1 MAHAELQ
8 ARYASGSAYG
18 TSFPDVT
25 KRFRTAGWYFSD
37 DAAFDMLAADVLK
50 PQSRWLPAILSN
62 VNYEGGTNPNN
73 ISLLTG
79 LGWKRQREIV
89 HQYAM
94 NDDRVLPP
102 SGIPL
107 GNIQEGFMFLDPY
120 KKELGA
126 LTFPADGDRENPYPF
141 YDRWGDS
148 FNVATEFVAVNQ
160 ARALAALAGLMA
172 RTPLKTQPWRA
183 ARATI
188 SIDRGTGPG
197 AALTARFHVEDP
209 DPRGARIV
217 WEASGQEPAFGLTF
231 TFTPQQGARWIEA
244 EAQWPDGR
252 RAFARCDF
260 TALPVK

>member
-1 MAHAELQ
+1 
-8 ARYASGSAYG
+8 
-18 TSFPDVT
+18 VT

-37 DAAFDMLAADVLK
+37 DAVFVILTGSLLK
-50 PQSRWLPAILSN
+50 ENPGALRAMLSN
-62 VNYEGGTNPNN
+62 INYEGGTNPSNVTF
-73 ISLLTG
+73 LTG

-94 NDDRVLPP
+94 NDARVFPP

-107 GNIQEGFMFLDPY
+107 GNIQEGFMYLDPY

-126 LTFPADGDRENPYPF
+126 LTFPPDSDKDSPWPF

-172 RTPLKTQPWRA
+172 RTPLAKQPWRSA
-183 ARATI
+183 TATI
-188 SIDRGTGPG
+188 TGIPEHASAG
-197 AALTARFHVEDP
+197 ETVTARLSVDGP
-209 DPRGARIV
+209 DLTNARVV
-217 WEASGQEPAFGLTF
+217 WEVPGREPEIGPSLTF
-231 TFTPQQGARWIEA
+231 KPAPGRQWVEA

-252 RAFARCDF
+252 RAFARREF
-260 TALPVK
+260 EVSGGK